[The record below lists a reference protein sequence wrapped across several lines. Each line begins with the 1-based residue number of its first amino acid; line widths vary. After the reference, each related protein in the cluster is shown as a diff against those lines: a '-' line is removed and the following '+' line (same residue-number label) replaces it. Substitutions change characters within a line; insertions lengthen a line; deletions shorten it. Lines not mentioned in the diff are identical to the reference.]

1 MDLRDEDGRPA
12 ARTRAPG
19 ASQLARTA
27 AILRA
32 ALEELAEVGYTAL
45 SIDVVASRVGI
56 AKTTIYRRYPT
67 KQALV
72 QAAIIQLVDESFAEV
87 PDRGSL
93 RGDLIAMGL
102 QVVQFA
108 SSVSGQGLFRVGLL
122 ERSIP
127 VLHEIS
133 ENIENDRRQ
142 RAQAVA
148 VRAVARNEIASAAD
162 FIRVFDMLAGVIL
175 FKLGMRREA
184 VSELDVARMVD
195 VLLHGVLQKTAPS
208 KTSGE

>member
-148 VRAVARNEIASAAD
+148 VRAVARNEN
-162 FIRVFDMLAGVIL
+162 
-175 FKLGMRREA
+175 RRKDA
-184 VSELDVARMVD
+184 
-195 VLLHGVLQKTAPS
+195 TC
-208 KTSGE
+208 

>member
-1 MDLRDEDGRPA
+1 M
-12 ARTRAPG
+12 
-19 ASQLARTA
+19 
-27 AILRA
+27 
-32 ALEELAEVGYTAL
+32 EELAEVGYTAL

>member
-1 MDLRDEDGRPA
+1 
-12 ARTRAPG
+12 
-19 ASQLARTA
+19 
-27 AILRA
+27 
-32 ALEELAEVGYTAL
+32 
-45 SIDVVASRVGI
+45 
-56 AKTTIYRRYPT
+56 
-67 KQALV
+67 
-72 QAAIIQLVDESFAEV
+72 
-87 PDRGSL
+87 
-93 RGDLIAMGL
+93 MGL